1 MADVW
6 AELGKVVGRAL
17 KPLADMAAAI
27 WTSFGDAAGDLIKG
41 FMSGAQDVKAA
52 IEPTVAGL
60 LPDVFDEAA
69 SALGEHSPDPK
80 TKEAV
85 DKFIAELMKMIETKA
100 KTEGKSLPTA
110 AQLATTQGSLVAGII
125 GMYAA
130 THAISIALDATQP
143 LKDWGFKTAIMDMLY
158 QFKMSDVIGPMI
170 QAPIWSSTVVP
181 LRMRANANYPY
192 AVPGTAILPYL
203 KAKDLLTDEE
213 YKLNM
218 SYSAFDGTWSDRMLE
233 NTWRYPSFGELRTM
247 VHRGVA
253 TVEDLRGALKKSLVH
268 ADFLDG
274 YDQLIPS
281 IPSVSDLIRFAVREA
296 YPDAVTFEEHYAVM
310 SGWMAKTGFSQY
322 FADAAWT
329 AHWLIP
335 TVGQADEMLHRG
347 MIDEEAHR
355 ALYILN
361 DIRPQDIDNLRALT
375 WKLPGRIE
383 SRWMFRWGEVDVT
396 DLRDALVMDGL
407 DPAYADQVATAV
419 AKNQFLSD
427 INRQIANSK
436 ASFVKGYTLEATL
449 RGDLEALGIRSE
461 MVEYHVVDALAD
473 RERGIHDDELSTL
486 RAQYARGAMTMAD
499 IITAVTTIIVD
510 PVARDAWLAALP
522 TAKQVV
528 IMEETFGTEINRLV
542 VNAKYDYVRGYIT
555 KADMVSRFTLL
566 DLPDGVIE
574 FHVMDA
580 DEDRER
586 KRNDE
591 RLIVIKDMW
600 MKDVETDFDVIEGW
614 VDPIVVDV
622 DARELWLADTYF
634 DKLKAPLRPPT
645 PPTLPTVT
653 LATITRA
660 FREGIISEADLRGEL
675 TRRGYSAVDIE
686 IMVAVE
692 LARMGA

>member
-6 AELGKVVGRAL
+6 AELGKAVGRAL
-17 KPLADMAAAI
+17 KPLADMGTAI
-27 WTSFGDAAGDLIKG
+27 WTAFGDASGDIIKG
-41 FMSGAQDVKAA
+41 FMAGAQDVKTA
-52 IEPTVAGL
+52 IEPTVIGL

-69 SALGEHSPDPK
+69 SALGEASPDPK
-80 TKEAV
+80 TKESV
-85 DKFIAELMKMIETKA
+85 DKFIAEFMKMIETKA

-110 AQLATTQGSLVAGII
+110 AQLATTQGTLVAGII

-170 QAPIWSSTVVP
+170 QAPIWASVVVP

-192 AVPGTAILPYL
+192 QVPGTGVLPYL
-203 KAKDLLTDEE
+203 VAKDIITDAE

-218 SYSAFDGTWSDRMLE
+218 KYSAYDETWSAHMLE

-253 TVEDLRGALKKSLVH
+253 TVEDLKGALKKSLVH

-281 IPSVSDLIRFAVREA
+281 IPNVSDLIRFAVREA
-296 YPDAVTFEEHYAVM
+296 YPDATTFTEHYAKM
-310 SGWMAKTGFSQY
+310 SEWMAKQGFSQY

-329 AHWLIP
+329 AHWIIP
-335 TVGQADEMLHRG
+335 TVSQANEMLHRG
-347 MIDEEAHR
+347 DIDEDEHT

-361 DIRPQDIDNLRALT
+361 DIRPEDIDKLRALT
-375 WKLPGRIE
+375 WKFPGRIE
-383 SRWMFRWGEVDVT
+383 SRWMFRWGEYDVT
-396 DLRDALVMDGL
+396 DLRDALVRDGL
-407 DPAYADQVATAV
+407 NPDYAEAAARSV

-427 INRQIANSK
+427 INRQISNSK
-436 ASFVKGYTLEATL
+436 ASFVKGYTLEGTL
-449 RGDLEALGIRSE
+449 RGDLEALGLRSE

-473 RERGIHDDELSTL
+473 RERAIHDEELRTL
-486 RAQYARGAMTMAD
+486 RAQYARGALTMDEVIAMATP
-499 IITAVTTIIVD
+499 IIIDEGV
-510 PVARDAWLAALP
+510 RLAWLAALP

-542 VNAKYDYVRGYIT
+542 VNAKYDYVRGYIE
-555 KADMVSRFTLL
+555 KPAMVSRLTLL

-580 DEDRER
+580 DEDRIRGHRDKSLGHIEEGYVDDIVSWEDVQAMA
-586 KRNDE
+586 KPILVDE
-591 RLIVIKDMW
+591 EAYNI
-600 MKDVETDFDVIEGW
+600 
-614 VDPIVVDV
+614 
-622 DARELWLADTYF
+622 WLDGVWLN
-634 DKLKAPLRPPT
+634 KHKAVR
-645 PPTLPTVT
+645 V
-653 LATITRA
+653 
-660 FREGIISEADLRGEL
+660 
-675 TRRGYSAVDIE
+675 
-686 IMVAVE
+686 
-692 LARMGA
+692 